1 MGKVHKIVKEKAF
14 IIILCV
20 VGLVAVSYGM
30 TMDNDVIF
38 IIGIIFVI
46 AGYLMIRTRIKKSI
60 REKEGERGS

>member
-1 MGKVHKIVKEKAF
+1 MKEKAY

-30 TMDNDVIF
+30 ITHNNVIF

-46 AGYLMIRTRIKKSI
+46 AGYLIIRIRIKKLI
-60 REKEGERGS
+60 REKEGERRS

>member
-1 MGKVHKIVKEKAF
+1 MKEKAY

-30 TMDNDVIF
+30 ITDNDVIF

-46 AGYLMIRTRIKKSI
+46 AGYLIIRIRIKKLI
-60 REKEGERGS
+60 REKEGERTS

>member
-1 MGKVHKIVKEKAF
+1 MKEKAY

-30 TMDNDVIF
+30 ITDNDVIF

-46 AGYLMIRTRIKKSI
+46 AGYLIIRIRIKKLI
-60 REKEGERGS
+60 REKEGERRS

>member
-1 MGKVHKIVKEKAF
+1 MKEKAY

-30 TMDNDVIF
+30 ITDNDVIF

-46 AGYLMIRTRIKKSI
+46 AGYLIIRIRIKKLI
-60 REKEGERGS
+60 REKKGERRS

>member
-1 MGKVHKIVKEKAF
+1 MKEKVY

-30 TMDNDVIF
+30 ITDNDVIF

-46 AGYLMIRTRIKKSI
+46 AGYLIIRIRIKKLI
-60 REKEGERGS
+60 REKEGERTS

>member
-1 MGKVHKIVKEKAF
+1 MKEKAY

-30 TMDNDVIF
+30 ITDNNVIF

-46 AGYLMIRTRIKKSI
+46 AGYLIIRIRIKKLI
-60 REKEGERGS
+60 REKEGERRS

>member
-1 MGKVHKIVKEKAF
+1 MKEKAY

-30 TMDNDVIF
+30 ITDNDVIF

-46 AGYLMIRTRIKKSI
+46 AGYLIIRIRIKKLI
-60 REKEGERGS
+60 REKEGGRRS